1 VARSKGLSQVSTF
14 AYTSKVARSI
24 APVVGDDAAR
34 VIAFAAYGKW
44 SEKTMFRVVAE
55 NTYVDIAQVLG
66 EFEPDAKVAYTRY
79 LSLVMSL
86 AAEFYKYWSK
96 YPNGIPED
104 RLELIAYL
112 WSLDP
117 KKRFPFDKAQ
127 GIVSIL
133 NAAFERIRGEKGA

>member
-24 APVVGDDAAR
+24 APVVGEDAAR

-44 SEKTMFRVVAE
+44 SEKTMFRIVAE
-55 NTYVDIAQVLG
+55 NTYQQIAQVLG
-66 EFEPDAKVAYTRY
+66 GFAPNSKVALTRY
-79 LSLVMSL
+79 LSLAMAL

-96 YPNGIPED
+96 YPNGISED
-104 RLELIAYL
+104 RLHDIAVL
-112 WSLDP
+112 WNLDP
-117 KKRFPFDKAQ
+117 KKKFPLDKAEQ
-127 GIVSIL
+127 IVNIL

>member
-1 VARSKGLSQVSTF
+1 VARSKGLSQISTF

-24 APVVGDDAAR
+24 APVVGEDAAR

-44 SEKTMFRVVAE
+44 SEKTIFRIVAE
-55 NTYVDIAQVLG
+55 NTYQEIAQVLG
-66 EFEPDAKVAYTRY
+66 DFTPDSKVALTRY
-79 LSLVMSL
+79 LSLAMAL

-104 RLELIAYL
+104 RLHDIAVL
-112 WSLDP
+112 WNLDP
-117 KKRFPFDKAQ
+117 KKRFPLDKAEQ
-127 GIVSIL
+127 IVNIL

>member
-1 VARSKGLSQVSTF
+1 VAKSKGLSQVSTF

-24 APVVGDDAAR
+24 APVVGEDAAR

-55 NTYVDIAQVLG
+55 NTYQQIAQVFG
-66 EFEPDAKVAYTRY
+66 GFAPNSKVALTRY
-79 LSLVMSL
+79 LSLAMAL

-96 YPNGIPED
+96 YPNGISED
-104 RLELIAYL
+104 RLHDIAVL
-112 WSLDP
+112 WNLDP
-117 KKRFPFDKAQ
+117 KKKFPLDKAEQ
-127 GIVSIL
+127 IVNIL

>member
-1 VARSKGLSQVSTF
+1 MARSKGLSQVSTF

-117 KKRFPFDKAQ
+117 KKRFPLDKAQ
-127 GIVSIL
+127 RIVSIL